1 MPDNVELED
10 ISHIGA
16 ALERALPDVSVFEDS
31 TKRIEMSAPTHLI
44 KECTESLAQYKQ
56 PSKSHVHYPIRD
68 NDSYTRSTAS
78 TLTVESSMPGLDST
92 GDTNTL
98 RRQQAAR
105 DTMIKNNIS
114 IGMDDKEEGQR
125 KNNCTVCFKNKDTL
139 IFEGRRHLQLK
150 KAERGVKLIWYCP
163 LADPPNQY
171 YALLEKRDE
180 LKRIRHKKRTRKRKA
195 KRQKL

>member
-10 ISHIGA
+10 ISRIRA
-16 ALERALPDVSVFEDS
+16 VLERALPDVSVFEDA

-68 NDSYTRSTAS
+68 NDLYTRSTAS

-150 KAERGVKLIWYCP
+150 KAER
-163 LADPPNQY
+163 
-171 YALLEKRDE
+171 ESS
-180 LKRIRHKKRTRKRKA
+180 
-195 KRQKL
+195 